1 MSALYMIVGTLVA
14 LGVLVTFHEF
24 GHFWVARR
32 CGVKVLRFSVGF
44 GMPLLRWHDRKGTEY
59 VLAAIPLGGYVKM
72 LDEREGDVPPEL
84 VDQSFNRKSVY
95 QRIAIV
101 IAGPVA
107 NFLLAIVFFWVLAML
122 GSQQVR
128 PVIGG
133 VEAGSIAEKAGL
145 ASGQEI
151 VSVDGEATTGWSSVN
166 LQLVRRLGETGSIAL
181 KVREQGSDVDTP
193 HALVLDNWLKGA
205 DEPDPIRSLGIR
217 PWRPA
222 LAPVLAELDPKG
234 PAQAAG
240 LKTGDRLLALDGQ
253 PLNEWQQVVDWVRVR
268 PDTRISLT
276 VERDGAKI
284 DVPVTLVAHGEGKA
298 ATGYLGAGVKGV
310 DWPPEML
317 REVSYGP
324 LAAVAEGARRTW
336 TMSVLTLDSLKK
348 MLFGE
353 LSVKNLSGPITI
365 AKVAGASAQ
374 SGVGDFLNFLAYLSI
389 SLGVLNLLP
398 IPVLDGGHLLFYLVE
413 WVRGRPLSEK
423 VQGWG
428 VQIGISLVVGVMLL
442 ALVNDLGRL

>member
-1 MSALYMIVGTLVA
+1 MGALYMIIGTLVA

-44 GMPLLRWHDRKGTEY
+44 GSPLVRWHDRHGTEF
-59 VLAAIPLGGYVKM
+59 VIAAIPLGGYVKM
-72 LDEREGDVPPEL
+72 LDEREGDVPPAL
-84 VDQSFNRKSVY
+84 LDSAFNRKTVR
-95 QRIAIV
+95 QRFAIV
-101 IAGPVA
+101 SAGPLA
-107 NFLLAIVFFWVLAML
+107 NFLLALVFFWLLAML

-128 PVIGG
+128 PVVGA
-133 VEAGSIAEKAGL
+133 VESGSLAAQAGMAVD
-145 ASGQEI
+145 QEI
-151 VSVDGEATTGWSSVN
+151 VAVNGKPVSGWGEVN
-166 LQLVRRLGETGSIAL
+166 LQLVRRLGESGQLDVT
-181 KVREQGSDVDTP
+181 VREVGSSAERHLQIP
-193 HALVLDNWLKGA
+193 LQNWLKGVE
-205 DEPDPIRSLGIR
+205 EPDPITALGIR
-217 PWRPA
+217 PWRPQI
-222 LAPVLAELDPKG
+222 APVIAQLDPEG

-240 LKTGDRLLALDGQ
+240 IQLGDRLISLNRQ
-253 PLNEWQQVVDWVRVR
+253 PLDDWQQVIDAVKVLPGATAV
-268 PDTRISLT
+268 LE
-276 VERDGAKI
+276 VERDGQRV
-284 DVPVTLVAHGEGKA
+284 DVPLTLAVRGEGDA
-298 ATGYLGAGVKGV
+298 RRGYLGAGVEGGE
-310 DWPPEML
+310 WPAEML
-317 REVSYGP
+317 REVRFGP
-324 LAAVAEGARRTW
+324 LDAVVEGAKRTW
-336 TMSVLTLDSLKK
+336 TMSLLTLDSLKK

-374 SGVGDFLNFLAYLSI
+374 SGLGDFLNFLAYLSI

-413 WVRGRPLSEK
+413 WVRGRPLSER

>member
-1 MSALYMIVGTLVA
+1 MSALYMIAGTLVA
-14 LGVLVTFHEF
+14 LGVLVTFHEY

-44 GMPLLRWHDRKGTEY
+44 GRPLLRWHDRHGTEF

-72 LDEREGDVPPEL
+72 LDEREGEVPPAL
-84 VDQSFNRKSVY
+84 LDHTFNRKTVK
-95 QRIAIV
+95 QRFAIV
-101 IAGPVA
+101 SAGPAA
-107 NFLLAIVFFWVLAML
+107 NFLLALVFFWMLAML
-122 GSQQVR
+122 GSEQVR
-128 PVIGG
+128 PVVGA
-133 VEAGSIAEKAGL
+133 VEPGSLAERAGL
-145 ASGQEI
+145 MAGQEI
-151 VSVDGEATTGWSSVN
+151 VGINGKPTGGWADVN
-166 LQLVRRLGETGSIAL
+166 LQLIRRLGESGSL
-181 KVREQGSDVDTP
+181 DMLVRNEGDSEPHNLQLQLDDWLQGTE
-193 HALVLDNWLKGA
+193 
-205 DEPDPIRSLGIR
+205 EPDPIASLGIR
-217 PWRPA
+217 PWRPEI
-222 LAPVLAELDPKG
+222 APVVAQLDPEG
-234 PAQAAG
+234 PAQLAG
-240 LKTGDRLLALDGQ
+240 LRVGDRMISLDGAQ
-253 PLNEWQQVVDWVRVR
+253 LDEWQQVVDRVR
-268 PDTRISLT
+268 TLAGQSVVLE
-276 VERDGAKI
+276 VERDGQRI
-284 DVPVTLVAHGEGKA
+284 ELPLTLAERGEGDERR
-298 ATGYLGAGVKGV
+298 GYLGAGVAGGE
-310 DWPPEML
+310 WPVEML
-317 REVSYGP
+317 RTVSFGP
-324 LAAVAEGARRTW
+324 VEAIGEGLRRTW

-413 WVRGRPLSEK
+413 WVRGRPLSDR

>member
-44 GMPLLRWHDRKGTEY
+44 GTPLVRWHDRQGTEY
-59 VLAAIPLGGYVKM
+59 VVAAIPLGGYVKM
-72 LDEREGDVPPEL
+72 LDEREGEVPQAL
-84 VDQSFNRKSVY
+84 LDQAFNRKTVY

-107 NFLLAIVFFWVLAML
+107 NFLLAIAFFWVLAML

-128 PVIGG
+128 PVIGA
-133 VEAGSIAEKAGL
+133 VEPGSIAQQAGL
-145 ASGQEI
+145 STGQEI
-151 VSVDGEATTGWSSVN
+151 VSVDGEATSGWAAVN
-166 LQLVRRLGETGSIAL
+166 LQLVRRLGESGSIA
-181 KVREQGSDVDTP
+181 VMVQEQGSTVPTP
-193 HALVLDNWLKGA
+193 RTLQLNDWLKGA
-205 DEPDPIRSLGIR
+205 DEPDPIKSLGIR

-222 LAPVLAELDPKG
+222 LAPVLAELDPQG

-240 LKTGDRLLALDGQ
+240 LKTGDRLVMLDGHGVD
-253 PLNEWQQVVDWVRVR
+253 EWQQIVDWVRQR
-268 PDTRISLT
+268 PNAKVMLR
-276 VERDGAKI
+276 VERDGAQF
-284 DVPVTLVAHGEGKA
+284 DVPLTLAVHGEGKA
-298 ATGYLGAGVKGV
+298 ATGYMGAGVKSV
-310 DWPPEML
+310 DWPPQML

-324 LAAVAEGARRTW
+324 VAAVAEGARRTW
-336 TMSVLTLDSLKK
+336 TMSVLTLDSLRK

-374 SGVGDFLNFLAYLSI
+374 SGIGDFLNFLAYLSI

-398 IPVLDGGHLLFYLVE
+398 IPVLDGGHLLFYLIE
-413 WVRGRPLSEK
+413 WARGRPLSER

>member
-1 MSALYMIVGTLVA
+1 MSALYMIVGTLIA

-44 GMPLLRWHDRKGTEY
+44 GSPLVRWHDRQGTEF
-59 VLAAIPLGGYVKM
+59 VIAAIPLGGYVKM

-84 VDQSFNRKSVY
+84 AEQSFNRKTVQ

-101 IAGPVA
+101 AAGPIA
-107 NFLLAIVFFWVLAML
+107 NFLLALLFFWLVAML

-128 PVIGG
+128 PVIGA
-133 VEAGSIAEKAGL
+133 VAPDSLAAEAGLVA
-145 ASGQEI
+145 GQEI
-151 VSVDGEATTGWSSVN
+151 VAVDGEATSGWSAVN
-166 LQLVRRLGETGSIAL
+166 LQLVRRLGESGTLLVSVRDEGSTADS
-181 KVREQGSDVDTP
+181 VRQIDLRD
-193 HALVLDNWLKGA
+193 WQKGV
-205 DEPDPIRSLGIR
+205 DEPDPIGSLGIR
-217 PWRPA
+217 PWRPT
-222 LAPVLAELDPKG
+222 LLPVLAEIDPKG
-234 PAQAAG
+234 PAKAAD
-240 LKTGDRLLALDGQ
+240 LRAGDRLLSLDGE
-253 PLNEWQQVVDWVRVR
+253 PLDEWQQVVDRVR
-268 PDTRISLT
+268 AMPGQTAVLA
-276 VERDGAKI
+276 VEREGRQFEVSVVLA
-284 DVPVTLVAHGEGKA
+284 ARGEGEA
-298 ATGYLGAGVKGV
+298 RTGYLGAGPEGAE
-310 DWPPEML
+310 WPAEML

-324 LAAVAEGARRTW
+324 LEAVAEGARRTW
-336 TMSVLTLDSLKK
+336 TMSLLTLDSLKK

-365 AKVAGASAQ
+365 AKVAGASAE
-374 SGVGDFLNFLAYLSI
+374 SGLGDFLNFLAYLSI

-413 WVRGRPLSEK
+413 WVRGRPLSER

-428 VQIGISLVVGVMLL
+428 MQIGISLVIGVMLL

>member
-44 GMPLLRWHDRKGTEY
+44 GTPLVRWHDRQGTEY
-59 VLAAIPLGGYVKM
+59 VVAAIPLGGYVKM
-72 LDEREGDVPPEL
+72 LDEREGNVPPEL
-84 VDQSFNRKSVY
+84 ADQSFNRKTVY
-95 QRIAIV
+95 QRFAIV
-101 IAGPVA
+101 AAGPTA
-107 NFLLAIVFFWVLAML
+107 NFLLAIAFFWVLAML
-122 GSQQVR
+122 GTQQVR
-128 PVIGG
+128 PVIGA
-133 VEAGSIAEKAGL
+133 VEAGSIAQRAGL
-145 ASGQEI
+145 AAGQEI
-151 VSVDGEATTGWSSVN
+151 TSIDGEPVSGWSAVN
-166 LQLVRRLGETGSIAL
+166 LQLVRRLGESGTVAVMLREPGSTA
-181 KVREQGSDVDTP
+181 DTP
-193 HALVLDNWLKGA
+193 RELVLNNWLKGA
-205 DEPDPIRSLGIR
+205 EEPDPIKSLGIR

-222 LAPVLAELDPKG
+222 LPPVLEELDPKG

-240 LKTGDRLLALDGQ
+240 LRMGDRLVSVDGQ
-253 PLNEWQQVVDWVRVR
+253 PLNEWQQVVDWVRER
-268 PDTRISLT
+268 PGAKVSLRI
-276 VERDGAKI
+276 ERDGAQL
-284 DVPVTLVAHGEGKA
+284 DVPVTLAAHGEGQA
-298 ATGYLGAGVKGV
+298 AAGYLGAGVKGV
-310 DWPPEML
+310 DWPAEMV

-324 LAAVAEGARRTW
+324 FAAMGEGVKRTW

-398 IPVLDGGHLLFYLVE
+398 IPVLDGGHLLFYLIE
-413 WVRGRPLSEK
+413 WARGRPLSEK

-428 VQIGISLVVGVMLL
+428 AQIGISLVVGVMLL

>member
-44 GMPLLRWHDRKGTEY
+44 GAPLLRWHDRHGTEF
-59 VLAAIPLGGYVKM
+59 VIAAIPLGGYVKM
-72 LDEREGDVPPEL
+72 LDEREGDVPPALLE
-84 VDQSFNRKSVY
+84 QAFNRKSVK
-95 QRIAIV
+95 QRFAV
-101 IAGPVA
+101 VAAGPIA
-107 NFLLAIVFFWVLAML
+107 NFLLALLFFWILAML

-128 PVIGG
+128 PIV
-133 VEAGSIAEKAGL
+133 GSIAPGSLAEQAGVVAGAEVL
-145 ASGQEI
+145 A
-151 VSVDGEATTGWSSVN
+151 VDGRAVTGWSEVN
-166 LQLVRRLGETGSIAL
+166 LQLIRRLGETGSL
-181 KVREQGSDVDTP
+181 RLRLLEPGSTVESERS
-193 HALVLDNWLKGA
+193 LVLSRWLKGA
-205 DEPDPIRSLGIR
+205 EDPDPLGSLGIR
-217 PWRPA
+217 PWRPQIE
-222 LAPVLAELDPKG
+222 PVLAHLDPEG

-240 LKTGDRLLALDGQ
+240 LQLGDRLLSLEGRSLDD
-253 PLNEWQQVVDWVRVR
+253 WQQVVDVVRER
-268 PDTRISLT
+268 PGQRVGFR
-276 VERDGAKI
+276 VERDGQ
-284 DVPVTLVAHGEGKA
+284 PFELSLTLAARGEGEA
-298 ATGYLGAGVKGV
+298 RTGYLGAGVEGGE
-310 DWPPEML
+310 WPAEML

-324 LAAVAEGARRTW
+324 LAAVGESVKRTW
-336 TMSVLTLDSLKK
+336 SMSLMTLDSIGK

-413 WVRGRPLSEK
+413 WVRGRPLSER
-423 VQGWG
+423 VQAIG
-428 VQIGISLVVGVMLL
+428 VQIGISLVVGLMLL
-442 ALVNDLGRL
+442 ALFNDISRL

>member
-1 MSALYMIVGTLVA
+1 MTALYMIVGTLIA

-44 GMPLLRWHDRKGTEY
+44 GTPLLRWHDRQGTEF
-59 VLAAIPLGGYVKM
+59 VVAAIPLGGYVKM
-72 LDEREGDVPPEL
+72 LDEREGEVPPAL
-84 VDQSFNRKSVY
+84 VEQSFNRKSVR

-101 IAGPVA
+101 AAGPVA
-107 NFLLAIVFFWVLAML
+107 NFLLAILFFWVLAML

-128 PVIGG
+128 PVIGA
-133 VEAGSIAEKAGL
+133 VEAGSLAASAGL
-145 ASGQEI
+145 GVGQEI
-151 VSVDGEATTGWSSVN
+151 VSIDGKPTNGWSAVN
-166 LQLVRRLGETGSIAL
+166 LQLVRRLGESGTLRVG
-181 KVREQGSDVDTP
+181 
-193 HALVLDNWLKGA
+193 VLDEGATAERQLDITLNNWLKGA
-205 DEPDPIRSLGIR
+205 DEPDPIQSLGLR

-222 LAPVLAELDPKG
+222 MVPVLAEIDPKG
-234 PAQAAG
+234 PAAAAG
-240 LKTGDRLLALDGQ
+240 LKTGDKLLAIDGMA
-253 PLNEWQQVVDWVRVR
+253 LGDWQQVVDAVRAR
-268 PDTRISLT
+268 PERTVNLRI
-276 VERDGAKI
+276 ERDGAALE
-284 DVPVTLVAHGEGKA
+284 VPVTLARKGEGQA
-298 ATGYLGAGVKGV
+298 SAGYLGAGVKASE
-310 DWPPEML
+310 WPAKML

-324 LAAVAEGARRTW
+324 LEAVGEGLSRTW
-336 TMSVLTLDSLKK
+336 NMSVLTLESLKK

-398 IPVLDGGHLLFYLVE
+398 IPVLDGGHLLFYLIE
-413 WVRGRPLSEK
+413 WARGRPLSDR

-442 ALVNDLGRL
+442 ALINDLGRL

>member
-44 GMPLLRWHDRKGTEY
+44 GAPLLRWHDRHGTEF
-59 VLAAIPLGGYVKM
+59 VIAAVPLGGYVKM
-72 LDEREGDVPPEL
+72 LDEREGDVLPALLE
-84 VDQSFNRKSVY
+84 QAFNRKSVR
-95 QRIAIV
+95 QRFAIV
-101 IAGPVA
+101 FAGPVA
-107 NFLLAIVFFWVLAML
+107 NFLLALLFFWILAML

-128 PVIGG
+128 PIV
-133 VEAGSIAEKAGL
+133 GSIAPGSLAEQAGVVAGAEVL
-145 ASGQEI
+145 A
-151 VSVDGEATTGWSSVN
+151 VDGKAVTGWSEVN
-166 LQLVRRLGETGSIAL
+166 LQLIRRLGETGSL
-181 KVREQGSDVDTP
+181 RLRLLEPGSTVESERS
-193 HALVLDNWLKGA
+193 LVLSGWLKGA
-205 DEPDPIRSLGIR
+205 EDPDPLGSLGIR
-217 PWRPA
+217 PWRPQIE
-222 LAPVLAELDPKG
+222 PVLAHLDPEG

-240 LKTGDRLLALDGQ
+240 LQLGDRLLSLEGR
-253 PLNEWQQVVDWVRVR
+253 PLGDWQQVVDAVRER
-268 PDTRISLT
+268 PEQRVSFR
-276 VERDGAKI
+276 VERDGR
-284 DVPVTLVAHGEGKA
+284 PFELSLTLAARDEGEVR
-298 ATGYLGAGVKGV
+298 TGYLGAGVAGGE
-310 DWPPEML
+310 WPTEML

-324 LAAVAEGARRTW
+324 LAAVGESVKRTW
-336 TMSVLTLDSLKK
+336 SMSLMTLDSIGK

-413 WVRGRPLSEK
+413 WVRGRPLSER
-423 VQGWG
+423 VQAIG
-428 VQIGISLVVGVMLL
+428 VQIGISLVVGLMLL
-442 ALVNDLGRL
+442 ALFNDISRL

>member
-1 MSALYMIVGTLVA
+1 MGALYMIMGTLVA
-14 LGVLVTFHEF
+14 LGVLVTFHEY

-44 GMPLLRWHDRKGTEY
+44 GRPLLRWHDRQGTEF

-72 LDEREGDVPPEL
+72 LDEREGDVPPALLE
-84 VDQSFNRKSVY
+84 QTFNRKTVK
-95 QRIAIV
+95 QRFAIV
-101 IAGPVA
+101 SAGPLA
-107 NFLLAIVFFWVLAML
+107 NFLLALVFFWALAML
-122 GSQQVR
+122 GTEQVR
-128 PVIGG
+128 PVVGA
-133 VEAGSIAEKAGL
+133 VEAGSLAERAGL
-145 ASGQEI
+145 AAGQEI
-151 VSVDGEATTGWSSVN
+151 VEINGKPTSGWAEVN
-166 LQLVRRLGETGSIAL
+166 LQLIRRLGESGSLEIL
-181 KVREQGSDVDTP
+181 VRTDGDRTRRLQLELND
-193 HALVLDNWLKGA
+193 WLKGVE
-205 DEPDPIRSLGIR
+205 EPDPIGSLGIR
-217 PWRPA
+217 PWRPEI
-222 LAPVLAELDPKG
+222 APVVAQLDPEG

-240 LKTGDRLLALDGQ
+240 VRLADRLVSLDGK
-253 PLNEWQQVVDWVRVR
+253 PLNEWQQVIDRVKPLAGR
-268 PDTRISLT
+268 SVQLE
-276 VERDGAKI
+276 VERDGQLV
-284 DVPVTLVAHGEGKA
+284 DLPLTLAERGEGESRR
-298 ATGYLGAGVKGV
+298 GYLGAGVAASE
-310 DWPPEML
+310 WPADML
-317 REVSYGP
+317 RSVRYGP
-324 LAAVAEGARRTW
+324 VEAVGEGLRRTW

-348 MLFGE
+348 MVFGE

-413 WVRGRPLSEK
+413 WVRGRPLSDK

>member
-1 MSALYMIVGTLVA
+1 MGALYMIMGTLVA
-14 LGVLVTFHEF
+14 LGVLVTFHEY

-44 GMPLLRWHDRKGTEY
+44 GRPLLRWHDRQGTEF

-72 LDEREGDVPPEL
+72 LDEREGDVPPALLE
-84 VDQSFNRKSVY
+84 QTFNRKTVK
-95 QRIAIV
+95 QRFAIV
-101 IAGPVA
+101 SAGPLA
-107 NFLLAIVFFWVLAML
+107 NFLLALVFFWALAML
-122 GSQQVR
+122 GTEQVR
-128 PVIGG
+128 PVVGA
-133 VEAGSIAEKAGL
+133 VEAGSLAERAGL
-145 ASGQEI
+145 AAGQEI
-151 VSVDGEATTGWSSVN
+151 VEINGKPTSGWAEVN
-166 LQLVRRLGETGSIAL
+166 LQLIRRLGESGSLEIL
-181 KVREQGSDVDTP
+181 VRTDGDRTRRLQLELND
-193 HALVLDNWLKGA
+193 WLKGVE
-205 DEPDPIRSLGIR
+205 EPDPIGSLGIR
-217 PWRPA
+217 PWRPEI
-222 LAPVLAELDPKG
+222 APVVAQLDPEG

-240 LKTGDRLLALDGQ
+240 VRLGDRLVSLDGE
-253 PLNEWQQVVDWVRVR
+253 PLNEWQQVIDRVKPLAGR
-268 PDTRISLT
+268 SVQLE
-276 VERDGAKI
+276 VERDGQLV
-284 DVPVTLVAHGEGKA
+284 DLPLTLAERGEGESRR
-298 ATGYLGAGVKGV
+298 GYLGAGVAASE
-310 DWPPEML
+310 WPADML
-317 REVSYGP
+317 RSVRYGP
-324 LAAVAEGARRTW
+324 VEAVGEGLRRTW

-348 MLFGE
+348 MVFGE

-413 WVRGRPLSEK
+413 WVRGRPLSDK